1 MYKHDCKNKQIERMM
16 NSIKPYG
23 TQTVNSVNS
32 FTYIQY
38 F

>member
-23 TQTVNSVNS
+23 TQTVNS

-38 F
+38 L